1 MSASYDIFSTQPPV
15 LPKSTKGTEF
25 VKFIGSQ
32 STKSMRTALLPMALT
47 AMSSYINGVSFV
59 YNDNKSYELCGQM
72 SHLIGSSG
80 IGKGQWTSLCNVIM
94 RGFVEHD
101 KGEYERLAEWQR
113 QVKKKGANSQ
123 KPERPDIAIWF
134 PPADM
139 TNPAFIQ
146 NAMAMEKDGKR
157 TQYVNLPEVEMANRM
172 CGGHQMVSQMVRTI
186 YDIQRAG
193 ALRVSA
199 DGVSGNPVLRVNMTF
214 SSTPEAARS
223 FYRRDIT
230 NGFFGRISFAYKE
243 REARVGK
250 VPRQGQ
256 FSEEFVST
264 LQGYINILSKAEGS
278 NIVVKPLNKVI
289 DELAAEMATIAD
301 LADDDMLFELSHR
314 SLLTSFKKG
323 CVLWLL
329 NNRIWSPAI
338 GDFVKWFCYYD
349 LWSKRMVF
357 GDMLNGECDATSER
371 KGGLK
376 NMLDSL
382 SDTFTMQQLEALR
395 ESMEK
400 NPAGARHQTEV
411 WKNRGFI
418 VFDAERQLFCKT
430 KEYLDGSL
438 NGKKSKPKKSN
449 PKKE

>member
-1 MSASYDIFSTQPPV
+1 MTASYNVFSTQPPV
-15 LPKSTKGTEF
+15 LPKSSRGTEF

-32 STKSMRTALLPMALT
+32 STKSMRPALLPMALT
-47 AMSSYINGVSFV
+47 AISSYINGVSFV

-72 SHLIGSSG
+72 AHLIGSSG

-101 KGEYERLAEWQR
+101 KAEYERLSEWQR
-113 QVKKKGANSQ
+113 QVKKRGANSQ

-146 NAMAMEKDGKR
+146 NAMAMEKNSNR
-157 TQYVNLPEVEMANRM
+157 TQYINLSEVEYANKL
-172 CGGHQMVSQMVRTI
+172 CGSHRQVSMMVRNI
-186 YDIQRAG
+186 YDVQRAG

-214 SSTPEAARS
+214 SSTPEAARD

-230 NGFFGRISFAYKE
+230 NGFFGRIPFAFKE

-250 VPRQGQ
+250 IPRQGQ
-256 FSEEFVST
+256 FSEEFVNT
-264 LQGYINILSKAEGS
+264 LQGYINILTAAEGY
-278 NIVVKPLNKVI
+278 NIVVKPLNKVV
-289 DELAAEMATIAD
+289 DELAAEMASVAD

-314 SLLTSFKKG
+314 SIFAAWKKG

-329 NNRIWSPAI
+329 NNKTWTKSI
-338 GDFVKWFCYYD
+338 GEFVKWFCYYD
-349 LWSKRMVF
+349 LYSKIQVF
-357 GDMLNGECDATSER
+357 GDMLHSNIDCASER
-371 KGGLK
+371 KGGPK
-376 NMLDSL
+376 NMLDDL
-382 SDTFTMQQLEALR
+382 SDTFSMQQLEALR
-395 ESMEK
+395 ESLEK

-418 VFDAERQLFCKT
+418 VFDAERKLFCKT
-430 KEYLDGSL
+430 KEYL
-438 NGKKSKPKKSN
+438 KRKSK
-449 PKKE
+449 E